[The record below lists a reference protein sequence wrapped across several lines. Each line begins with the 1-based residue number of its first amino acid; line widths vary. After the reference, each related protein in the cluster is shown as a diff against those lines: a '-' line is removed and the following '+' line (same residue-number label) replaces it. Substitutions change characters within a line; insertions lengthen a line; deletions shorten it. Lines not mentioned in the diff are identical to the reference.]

1 MDVTIHYNGKLENR
15 ARLAELLDAARL
27 YCAEQ
32 RWACR
37 EVDER
42 IVGQVE
48 RVMRA
53 NVGVMENDAAR
64 AGMDLELEPIDDS
77 LQGLLITPH
86 KKSEP
91 IWLTFNRAGELAYY
105 MPLDDRGTFW
115 EIKALFTRPQS
126 AGIDTHIAVCDF
138 LRFIRDEYMP
148 GLNVYDEANYFE
160 SGDANNLGRTL
171 DFSDTG
177 VESDENDSQTEFVR
191 TLMDSTQSEQ
201 VTQDAPRRKKI
212 PHQTP
217 KPKRSPK
224 ASARKN

>member
-37 EVDER
+37 DVDER

-53 NVGVMENDAAR
+53 NFGTVENDEAR
-64 AGMDLELEPIDDS
+64 DEMDLELEPIDDS
-77 LQGLLITPH
+77 LQGLVITPH
-86 KKSEP
+86 IKSEP
-91 IWLTFNRAGELAYY
+91 IWLTFNQAGELAFY

-115 EIKALFTRPQS
+115 EIKALFTRTQS
-126 AGIDTHIAVCDF
+126 AGMATHIAVCDL

-160 SGDANNLGRTL
+160 SGDANNLGRAL
-171 DFSDTG
+171 DLAETKVQMEED
-177 VESDENDSQTEFVR
+177 DSRAEEMQPLV
-191 TLMDSTQSEQ
+191 DSMSGEQ
-201 VTQDAPRRKKI
+201 VTQDPPRRKKTSH
-212 PHQTP
+212 PTL

-224 ASARKN
+224 PSARKN